1 MAQAHDPRLA
11 RKTRVDPSAW
21 PISPPTIADLLIVVI
36 ILLYVR
42 DDLRVGVVH
51 GLLNLGGLLLAL
63 STALL
68 FHGRVAGWLVE
79 QVGLAYALAKPA
91 GFAAVWLLSDLLYG
105 LVVRRLTRGAA
116 DEAARSRVGRLLG
129 VASGAARGA
138 LIAMLLLGLVR
149 GLPLPEPIARAISDS
164 RLGSALADRGAD
176 LQRALAGVFGDAV
189 QETLTTLTVRPES
202 TERVPLRF
210 TVAAPRVDEAA
221 EARMLELVNQ
231 ERAKAGLGQVTVDPT
246 IREVARAYAAEM
258 FQKGFFAH
266 VDLEGETPFDRMRQ
280 GGVRFLAAGENLALA
295 PTVDVAHEG
304 LMNSPGHRA
313 NILNGRWRRVGIGV
327 TDGGMHGKMYVQN
340 FAD

>member
-1 MAQAHDPRLA
+1 M
-11 RKTRVDPSAW
+11 DPSAL
-21 PISPPTIADLLIVVI
+21 PIPTPTIVDVLVFVV

-42 DDLRVGVVH
+42 DDMRVGVVH
-51 GLLNLGGLLLAL
+51 GLLNLAGLLLAL

-91 GFAAVWLLSDLLYG
+91 GFAAVWVLTDLAYN
-105 LVVRRLTRGAA
+105 LVVRRLTAGAA
-116 DEAARSRVGRLLG
+116 DEAARTRIGRLLG
-129 VASGAARGA
+129 VASGVARGA
-138 LIAMLLLGLVR
+138 IVAMLLLGIVR
-149 GLPLPEPIARAISDS
+149 ALPLPEPVTRAISDS
-164 RLGSALADRGAD
+164 RLGSALAERGAD

-202 TERVPLRF
+202 SERVQLRF
-210 TVAAPRVDEAA
+210 TVAQPRVDEAA

-231 ERAKAGLGQVTVDPT
+231 ERAKAGLGAVTADST

-258 FQKGFFAH
+258 FQKGFFSH
-266 VDLEGETPFDRMRQ
+266 VNLEGETPFDRMRQ
-280 GGVRFLAAGENLALA
+280 GGARFLAAGENLALA
-295 PTVDVAHEG
+295 PTVEVAHEG
-304 LMNSPGHRA
+304 LMNSSGHRA

-327 TDGGMHGKMYVQN
+327 TDGGMHGKMFVQN

>member
-1 MAQAHDPRLA
+1 M
-11 RKTRVDPSAW
+11 DPSSL
-21 PISPPTIADLLIVVI
+21 PIPTPTIVDLLILVVV
-36 ILLYVR
+36 LLYVR
-42 DDLRVGVVH
+42 DDLRVGVIH
-51 GLLNLGGLLLAL
+51 GLLNLAGLLLAL
-63 STALL
+63 SAALL
-68 FHGRVAGWLVE
+68 LHGRVAGWLVE
-79 QVGLAYALAKPA
+79 QLGLAYALAKPA
-91 GFAAVWLLSDLLYG
+91 GFALVWVLTDMLFG
-105 LVVRRLTRGAA
+105 LVVRRVTRGAA
-116 DEAARSRVGRLLG
+116 DDAARTRVGRLLG
-129 VASGAARGA
+129 VASGAARG
-138 LIAMLLLGLVR
+138 LIVAMLLLGIVR
-149 GLPLPEPIARAISDS
+149 ALPLPEPVTRAIGDS
-164 RLGSALADRGAD
+164 RLGSVLAERGAD
-176 LQRALAGVFGDAV
+176 VQRALAGVFGEAV

-202 TERVPLRF
+202 TERVQLRF

-231 ERAKAGLGQVTVDPT
+231 ERARAGLGAVTVDPT
-246 IREVARAYAAEM
+246 IHEVARAYAAEM